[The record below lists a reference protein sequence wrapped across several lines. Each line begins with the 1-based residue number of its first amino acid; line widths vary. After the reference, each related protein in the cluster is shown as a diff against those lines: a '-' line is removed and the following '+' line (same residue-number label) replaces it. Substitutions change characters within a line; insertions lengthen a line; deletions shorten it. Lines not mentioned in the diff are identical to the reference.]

1 MFFPWP
7 PCCQN
12 QWLFIGSYPIDLSL
26 PFNKASTPF
35 LKHSPLLASIKF
47 PGNISASSF
56 VLFSSILSFLRPLNN
71 AEWWVFILSSFLCT
85 NSDPVLWI
93 KIHWLLPNLYLTL
106 YFSLEL
112 WIHKYSTQFDIS
124 IRICHTFPQLIG
136 SIRNYVFLPP
146 KPVPPPCIIIS
157 PWHYH
162 LSTHYLK
169 PEAQETS
176 LIPLFS

>member
-12 QWLFIGSYPIDLSL
+12 QWIFIGPYPTDLSL
-26 PFNKASTPF
+26 PFNKVSTPF
-35 LKHSPLLASIKF
+35 LKHSPLLASIQF
-47 PGNISASSF
+47 PSNISASSF
-56 VLFSSILSFLRPLNN
+56 VLFLSILSFLRTLNN
-71 AEWWVFILSSFLCT
+71 AEWWVFVLSSFFCT
-85 NSDPVLWI
+85 NSYPVLWT
-93 KIHWLLPNLYLTL
+93 KTHWLLPNFYLTL

-124 IRICHTFPQLIG
+124 IRISHTFPHPVG

-146 KPVPPPCIIIS
+146 KPGPPACTTIP

-162 LSTHYLK
+162 LSTRYLK